1 LARAK
6 DARGA
11 DSHLRTGNLFSD
23 EIPRQIQ
30 ARGPGQTMSDLDA
43 FIRGI
48 PKAEL
53 HVHLEGCLEAE
64 LMFDLAVRN
73 GLNLRWKSAEALRAA
88 YQFTNLQ
95 TFLDLYYDG
104 CRVLAQERD
113 FYDLA
118 RAYLSRAHADGVIR
132 AEVFIGPQSFTERGV
147 GVAPIMHGVL
157 AAMDDAS
164 REHGI
169 SVGLLVSAQ
178 RHRSEAEALQ
188 MLESVLPWS
197 DRIVGFGLGGAEAGN
212 PPSKFA
218 SYFRA
223 CRERG
228 FRVTA
233 HAGEEGPT
241 SYVREAVD
249 VLKVDRID
257 HGNACLNDPALVREL
272 VERHIPLTVCPLSNL
287 KLNVS
292 PTLEAHPLRAMLAAG
307 LCVTINSDDPAYFGG
322 YISENLLRCQR
333 SLALSTEDIATL
345 ARNSF
350 SAAFVPAADAAQ
362 GVSSV
367 NAYCDA
373 FRKIP
378 TA

>member
-1 LARAK
+1 
-6 DARGA
+6 
-11 DSHLRTGNLFSD
+11 
-23 EIPRQIQ
+23 
-30 ARGPGQTMSDLDA
+30 MSDLDA

-64 LMFDLAVRN
+64 LMFELAVRN
-73 GLNLRWKSAEALRAA
+73 GLNLRGKSAEALRAA

-169 SVGLLVSAQ
+169 SAGLLVSAQ

-257 HGNACLNDPALVREL
+257 HGNACLNDPALVREI
-272 VERHIPLTVCPLSNL
+272 VERHIPLTVCPLSHL
-287 KLNVS
+287 KLHVS

-333 SLALSTEDIATL
+333 SLGLSMEDIATL

-362 GVSSV
+362 AVSSV

>member
-1 LARAK
+1 
-6 DARGA
+6 
-11 DSHLRTGNLFSD
+11 
-23 EIPRQIQ
+23 
-30 ARGPGQTMSDLDA
+30 MSDLDA

-64 LMFDLAVRN
+64 LMFDLAARN
-73 GLNLRWKSAEALRAA
+73 GLKLRWKSAEALRAA

-118 RAYLSRAHADGVIR
+118 RAYLSRAHADGVVR

-147 GVAPIMHGVL
+147 GVATIMHGVV
-157 AAMDDAS
+157 AAMDDAA

-218 SYFRA
+218 NYLSRLPRA
-223 CRERG
+223 GVPCYGPCGRG
-228 FRVTA
+228 GA
-233 HAGEEGPT
+233 
-241 SYVREAVD
+241 D
-249 VLKVDRID
+249 VLCAR
-257 HGNACLNDPALVREL
+257 
-272 VERHIPLTVCPLSNL
+272 
-287 KLNVS
+287 
-292 PTLEAHPLRAMLAAG
+292 
-307 LCVTINSDDPAYFGG
+307 GG
-322 YISENLLRCQR
+322 
-333 SLALSTEDIATL
+333 
-345 ARNSF
+345 
-350 SAAFVPAADAAQ
+350 
-362 GVSSV
+362 
-367 NAYCDA
+367 
-373 FRKIP
+373 
-378 TA
+378 